1 MQSLTHSSAPT
12 VKYVSSITQFKPSAH
27 LQVAIVGAGAAGL
40 SCALHLHDRGV
51 ESAVFE
57 RDKVPSGSTA
67 LSSGFIPAPCTRLQ
81 VSMSIKDSVELFV
94 SDLRR
99 KSKGQGSQTLEVAY
113 AGAVAKALDALE
125 LNHGFNWEILD
136 QFLYPGHSV
145 HRMHALAERTGQAL
159 MGRLQLT
166 TDKLGIPV
174 LTHSLVN
181 EIWMHDDLVIGVGI
195 QRSDGALEHYGCDA
209 LVLCCNGYGGN
220 QELIKRYIPQ
230 MQNATFAGHIG
241 NDGSA
246 VIWGT
251 QLGAELCDLGGYQG
265 HGSWAVPHGILVTW
279 ALMIHGGIQLNA
291 LGERFHDETK
301 GYSEA
306 AVEVLKQPAGVAWCV
321 FDESAYLHG
330 LEFPDFKSADQAGAV
345 LKFSN
350 LAQLAESIG
359 CDVQKIQQSLRS
371 IDQAIVANKG
381 EDKATGRIFKR
392 ALCIGDIG
400 DVGDVGDAQ
409 DSCVYAVKV
418 TGALFH
424 TQGGLNI
431 DENAKVLKSGVGAF
445 DNLYAAGG
453 AARGVSG
460 NEVWGYL
467 SGNGLLSAF
476 AGGYLAA
483 SSIHN
488 AIKDKNSLKA

>member
-1 MQSLTHSSAPT
+1 
-12 VKYVSSITQFKPSAH
+12 
-27 LQVAIVGAGAAGL
+27 
-40 SCALHLHDRGV
+40 
-51 ESAVFE
+51 
-57 RDKVPSGSTA
+57 
-67 LSSGFIPAPCTRLQ
+67 
-81 VSMSIKDSVELFV
+81 
-94 SDLRR
+94 
-99 KSKGQGSQTLEVAY
+99 
-113 AGAVAKALDALE
+113 
-125 LNHGFNWEILD
+125 
-136 QFLYPGHSV
+136 
-145 HRMHALAERTGQAL
+145 
-159 MGRLQLT
+159 
-166 TDKLGIPV
+166 
-174 LTHSLVN
+174 
-181 EIWMHDDLVIGVGI
+181 
-195 QRSDGALEHYGCDA
+195 
-209 LVLCCNGYGGN
+209 
-220 QELIKRYIPQ
+220 

-246 VIWGT
+246 LIWGT

-321 FDESAYLHG
+321 FDESTYLHG

-345 LKFSN
+345 LRFSGLDQ
-350 LAQLAESIG
+350 LAQSIG
-359 CDVQKIQQSLRS
+359 CDVQKIQQTLRS
-371 IDQAIVANKG
+371 IDKAVLTDKG
-381 EDKATGRIFKR
+381 EDQATGRIFKR
-392 ALCIGDIG
+392 ALSLANAE
-400 DVGDVGDAQ
+400 DAG
-409 DSCVYAVKV
+409 VYAVKV

-431 DENAKVLKSGVGAF
+431 DENARVLKSGAGAF

-483 SSIHN
+483 TSIDKT
-488 AIKDKNSLKA
+488 IKDKNSDKA